1 MHLNNINKLT
11 DKPEI
16 YESGTAT
23 MWTDSYISEQLL
35 SVHLDENIDLASRKK
50 PTIDSTVE
58 WILKNVK
65 KDKLDIL
72 DLGCGP
78 GLYSERLAQKGHRVM
93 GIDFSECSIQYARNT
108 AKSNNLEI
116 EYLNMNYL
124 DMQFKNKF
132 DLIIL
137 IYTDFGVLLPE
148 DRQMLL
154 SNIYMALKPGGT
166 FIFDVLS
173 DQDLDKKLTAK
184 NWEITK
190 GGFWNKGTYLALSD
204 SFLFPKEKVILYQH
218 IIIDEFNTAKAY
230 RFWTHFFNEND
241 LLKILSG
248 FSFQGTTF
256 HRNVLPDNDLW
267 SGNNVI
273 FCITTKN

>member
-1 MHLNNINKLT
+1 MLLNNINKLT

-124 DMQFKNKF
+124 DMQFENKF

-218 IIIDEFNTAKAY
+218 IIIDEFDTGKAY

-248 FSFQGTTF
+248 FSFHRTTF
-256 HRNVLPDNDLW
+256 HRNVLPDIDLW
-267 SGNNVI
+267 SGNNVV